1 MAAPQSKGYRSYSQP
16 GKAYHNPRERH
27 SLSVFD
33 SMTSS
38 HGGHNVQHVDFGY
51 DSLRIVRTAGT
62 APLHG
67 RFRRANHADCWQ
79 PDQQLDVGDVQSNW
93 GPSRIDVLDHVEGEK
108 KEKQDEKEDVEG
120 ALRKTIYPKRNNS
133 VAPDLTFN
141 PPSIPVNSCPNMA
154 SPSRLRA
161 AIIVVSETASRDAST
176 DKGVPALQ
184 ATFAESG
191 GDQWDAE
198 DTQIVRDDV
207 LEIQRA
213 ITQRTDGK
221 DPVNLIVTSGGTGF
235 AQKDVTPEA
244 AAPLIHKHATG
255 LVHTMLSASL
265 AITPFAAMARPVAGV
280 RNNTLIITLP
290 GSPKGAKENL
300 EAVLKLLP
308 HACQQIAGMDSRTLH
323 VGGVKKLEQ
332 DANVKVAGQ
341 AQGHSH
347 DHSHSHSHS
356 RGHSHGHGHH
366 HGPKAHTKP
375 EDRPVSNDP
384 SAGPTGRHRQS
395 PYPMLSVDDALAQIA
410 QHTPSPSIIKA
421 AVNESLIGSVLA
433 EDVTANEAVP
443 AFRASIVDG
452 YAIVASDHILV
463 PSTKGVFEVTGI
475 SHAQAGKDMPT
486 LRSGEVARITTGAP
500 LPPGATA
507 VVMVEDTVIR
517 SKTDDGTEEKQ
528 VEILTDEIKP
538 GENVREVGSDVA
550 AGATILKK
558 GEGITAIGGE
568 FGLLASVGTT
578 EVSIYRKPIIGVLS
592 TGDEI
597 VPHDRPGSL
606 RLGEVRD
613 TNRPTLL
620 TAIKGTGFE
629 GIDLGIA
636 SDQPGALETALRS
649 ALRSADILI
658 TTGGV
663 SMGELDLL
671 KPTIERQ
678 LGGTIHFGRV
688 SMKPGKP
695 TTFATIPFKSNDGED
710 ITKVIFSLP
719 GNPASAVVTYHLF
732 VLPALHKM
740 AGISPVGLPRVAVVL
755 DEEVRLDPQRAEFH
769 RAVVSVGADG
779 TLRAAS
785 TGFQRS
791 SAIGSFKGANALLC
805 LPTKEGSLKK
815 GERVDALLMGRIVS
829 RLG

>member
-1 MAAPQSKGYRSYSQP
+1 MPQ
-16 GKAYHNPRERH
+16 H
-27 SLSVFD
+27 
-33 SMTSS
+33 
-38 HGGHNVQHVDFGY
+38 
-51 DSLRIVRTAGT
+51 
-62 APLHG
+62 
-67 RFRRANHADCWQ
+67 
-79 PDQQLDVGDVQSNW
+79 
-93 GPSRIDVLDHVEGEK
+93 
-108 KEKQDEKEDVEG
+108 
-120 ALRKTIYPKRNNS
+120 
-133 VAPDLTFN
+133 
-141 PPSIPVNSCPNMA
+141 NMA
-154 SPSRLRA
+154 NTSRLRA
-161 AIIVVSETASRDAST
+161 AIIIVSETASNDAST
-176 DKGVPALQ
+176 DKGIPALR
-184 ATFAESG
+184 ATFAESR
-191 GDQWDAE
+191 GDQWTAD

-244 AAPLIHKHATG
+244 VAPLIHKHAAG
-255 LVHTMLSASL
+255 LVHAMLSASL
-265 AITPFAAMARPVAGV
+265 SITPFAAMARPVAGV

-300 EAVLKLLP
+300 EAILKLLP
-308 HACQQIAGMDSRTLH
+308 HACQQVAGMDSRTLH

-332 DANVKVAGQ
+332 DANVSVAGQ

-347 DHSHSHSHS
+347 DHPHDQSHSHSQSH
-356 RGHSHGHGHH
+356 GHSHGHGH

-395 PYPMLSVDDALAQIA
+395 PYPMLSVDDALAQIS

-528 VEILTDEIKP
+528 VEVLTDEIKP
-538 GENVREVGSDVA
+538 GENVREVGSDVKS
-550 AGATILKK
+550 GAVIMKK

-568 FGLLASVGTT
+568 FGLLASVGTK

-606 RLGEVRD
+606 KLGEVRD

-649 ALRSADILI
+649 ALRAADILI

-695 TTFATIPFKSNDGED
+695 TTFATIPFKSSSGED
-710 ITKVIFSLP
+710 VTKVIFSLP

-740 AGISPVGLPRVAVVL
+740 AGISPVGLPRVQVVL
-755 DEEVRLDPQRAEFH
+755 DEEVRCDPMRAEFH
-769 RAVVSVGADG
+769 RAVIRVGEDG
-779 TLRAAS
+779 GLRAKG

-805 LPTKEGSLKK
+805 LPAREGRLER
-815 GERVDALLMGRIVS
+815 GERVDALLMGRIVG
-829 RLG
+829 RGG